1 MGPDASKVA
10 DGIRLS
16 LIVILL
22 VATYVTTCWA
32 EPVGVYIAL
41 VAAILSLFVSSRQA
55 VEAALRDRGVLCF
68 LVAFALLCL
77 AFVLGAR
84 KPDDGMAFV
93 DFLAL
98 PVIVPAF
105 ALLAGRASPRN
116 VLLVSGLATIGS
128 LVAFAVGFYEVQ
140 VRQLGR
146 AAGGT
151 SPIFFSDMAVV
162 LGYFALLGM
171 LVWNSRWRWILALGN
186 AFAVGAALY
195 GGTRGAIVAE
205 IFILAV
211 FCTYTLAW
219 WDRQWQTR
227 LATALGVIAITVLFS
242 VSLFDM
248 SRTTS
253 IFLTAHEAVSGA
265 AVGDVSTNIRF
276 KFWAAGL
283 QAFLDSPIYGHSWW
297 NRFEAAIP
305 YMPSDIEGM
314 ISHDKTAHLH
324 NDIIN
329 FASGAGLMGVF
340 AYWLLLAAPIVSAW
354 FTPRNERWRFRLVVA
369 VGFSAA
375 YFAMGL
381 TDTMFVFEIPKSM
394 FVLCSAVIMAFFLDT
409 PPGQVA
415 KTTTKAAEPNN

>member
-1 MGPDASKVA
+1 MGPYASKVV

-16 LIVILL
+16 LIMLL
-22 VATYVTTCWA
+22 LLTTYVTTCWA
-32 EPVGVYIAL
+32 EPVGVYLAL
-41 VAAILSLFVSSRQA
+41 VAAILSIFVFNRQA
-55 VEAALRDRGVLCF
+55 VQAALQDRGVWFVLG
-68 LVAFALLCL
+68 AFVVLCL
-77 AFVLGAR
+77 AFVLGAK

-98 PVIVPAF
+98 PVMVPAF
-105 ALLAGRASPRN
+105 ALLAGRAAPRN
-116 VLLVSGLATIGS
+116 VLLVSALATIGS
-128 LVAFAVGFYEVQ
+128 LIALVVGFYDVQ
-140 VRQLGR
+140 VRQLSR

-171 LVWNSRWRWILALGN
+171 LVWKSRWRWILAIGN
-186 AFAVGAALY
+186 ACAVGAALY

-205 IFILAV
+205 IVVLGV
-211 FCTYTLAW
+211 FCAYTLVW
-219 WDRQWQTR
+219 WDRPWRTR
-227 LATALGVIAITVLFS
+227 LTTALGVIAITVLFS

-248 SRTTS
+248 SRTVS
-253 IFLTAHEAVSGA
+253 IFLTAGQAVSEGT
-265 AVGDVSTNIRF
+265 VGDVSTNIRL

-283 QAFLDSPIYGHSWW
+283 QSFLESPIYGHSWW

-305 YMPSDIEGM
+305 YMPPDIESQL
-314 ISHDKTAHLH
+314 SHDKTAHLH

-340 AYWLLLAAPIVSAW
+340 AYLLLLAAPIVSVW
-354 FTPRNERWRFRLVVA
+354 FSPRNERWRFRLFAA

-375 YFAMGL
+375 YFVMGL

-394 FVLCSAVIMAFFLDT
+394 FVLCSAVIMAFFLDA
-409 PPGQVA
+409 PPTAPPKSSAQ
-415 KTTTKAAEPNN
+415 AAS

>member
-1 MGPDASKVA
+1 MGPYASKVA

-16 LIVILL
+16 FIVILL

-32 EPVGVYIAL
+32 EPVGVYLAL
-41 VAAILSLFVSSRQA
+41 VAAILSLLVFSRQG

-68 LVAFALLCL
+68 LGAFVLLCL
-77 AFVLGAR
+77 AFVLSAR

-105 ALLAGRASPRN
+105 ALLAGRASSRN
-116 VLLVSGLATIGS
+116 VLLVSALATLGS
-128 LVAFAVGFYEVQ
+128 IIALCVGYYDVH

-151 SPIFFSDMAVV
+151 SPIFFSDMAAI
-162 LGYFALLGM
+162 LGYFAMLGVIVSKGP
-171 LVWNSRWRWILALGN
+171 LRWLFALGH
-186 AFAVGAALY
+186 AFAVGAILY
-195 GGTRGAIVAE
+195 GGTRGALLAEFAVLVA
-205 IFILAV
+205 FSVYILSSRARPLRTRV
-211 FCTYTLAW
+211 FLV
-219 WDRQWQTR
+219 
-227 LATALGVIAITVLFS
+227 LGALAITVFFS
-242 VSLFDM
+242 LSFFDM
-248 SRTTS
+248 SRLNSIFVMAKDALVGGVVSDSSTS
-253 IFLTAHEAVSGA
+253 IRL
-265 AVGDVSTNIRF
+265 

-305 YMPSDIEGM
+305 YMPPDIESQL
-314 ISHDKTAHLH
+314 SHDKTAHLH

-340 AYWLLLAAPIVSAW
+340 AYLLLLAAPIVSVW
-354 FTPRNERWRFRLVVA
+354 FSPRNERWRFRLFAA

-375 YFAMGL
+375 YFVMGL

-394 FVLCSAVIMAFFLDT
+394 FVLCSAVIMAFFLDA
-409 PPGQVA
+409 PPTAPPKSPAQ
-415 KTTTKAAEPNN
+415 AAS